1 MTQKRQRPRVTI
13 NLAATELAYS
23 PSTVELL
30 TNGTAREVRDALDF
44 IAFFLHQG
52 RADELSKATQETFGR
67 ILYRIAG
74 GEDPKKALGLNR
86 KKKYGAWYAKQVEW
100 LITDLMRQGLTRAE
114 AEDMMGR
121 FNFAKAAA
129 AKEVFSLEDTESADE
144 KLRKRL
150 RRARTE

>member
-1 MTQKRQRPRVTI
+1 MAEKKPRPGVTV
-13 NLAATELAYS
+13 NLAAIELAYS
-23 PSTVELL
+23 PSNAELL
-30 TNGTAREVRDALDF
+30 TKGTAAEVREALDS
-44 IAFFLHQG
+44 IAYYLYQG
-52 RADELSKATQETFGR
+52 RGGELSQSTQEILGR

-86 KKKYGAWYAKQVEW
+86 KKKYGAWYAKNVEW
-100 LITDLMRQGLTRAE
+100 LISDLMRQGLTRAE

-121 FNFAKAAA
+121 FNFGKAAA